1 MSWLSN
7 GIFPNQDTT
16 RGGQEC
22 REMGL
27 FLGESQRPFRT
38 FAGLA
43 RKLFDE
49 RASCWVLEKYQHPI
63 HAQGVVDH
71 LGQVLEKGLKG
82 EHSREMMTSITERPL
97 IVVSIPIQVRV

>member
-7 GIFPNQDTT
+7 SIFPNQDTT
-16 RGGQEC
+16 RSGQEC

-27 FLGESQRPFRT
+27 FLGKSQQPSIT

-49 RASCWVLEKYQHPI
+49 RAGGGVLEKYQHPI

-71 LGQVLEKGLKG
+71 LGQVLEKRLKG
-82 EHSREMMTSITERPL
+82 EHGREVMTSITERPL